1 MEFSRL
7 SERALEIRKHYEAF
21 EEKQFGR
28 SWTLEEISLGFMGDV
43 GDLAKLILAHE
54 GVRAIPDAREK
65 LEHELADCLWSLM
78 VIANKCEID
87 LENAFTSTMDDLE
100 RSLT

>member
-1 MEFSRL
+1 MEFSQL

-21 EEKQFGR
+21 EEKKFGR
-28 SWTLEEISLGFMGDV
+28 SWNLEEITLGFMGDV

-54 GVRAIPDAREK
+54 GVRAIPDLKAK

-78 VIANKCEID
+78 VVAAKCEID
-87 LENAFTSTMDDLE
+87 LEKVFLSTMDDLE

>member
-1 MEFSRL
+1 MEFFQL
-7 SERALEIRKHYEAF
+7 SERAIQIREHYEAF

-54 GVRAIPDAREK
+54 GVRVIPDAKGK

-78 VIANKCEID
+78 VIADKCEID
-87 LENAFTSTMDDLE
+87 FEKAFTSTMDDLE